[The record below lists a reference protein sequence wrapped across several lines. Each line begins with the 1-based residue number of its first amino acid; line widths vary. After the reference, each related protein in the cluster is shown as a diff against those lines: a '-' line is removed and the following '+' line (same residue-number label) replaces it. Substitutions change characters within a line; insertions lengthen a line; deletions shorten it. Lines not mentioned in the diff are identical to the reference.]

1 MPGGGGGGTQT
12 STQQVNTNMGPWQP
26 QQQYLGEVFQS
37 AKDQFDH
44 TSEQGYYPGK
54 TVAGFTPAQSQGYQN
69 IIDRGLAGSPLMP
82 AANKTALDTINGSYL
97 DPATNPWIKKT
108 FDAAAADV
116 TRSYQNTTAPQT
128 DAAFAAAGRYGSG
141 AYARMR
147 GNNEQAL
154 GTTLENL
161 GTGIYGENYAR
172 ERQNQINQ
180 TNNVGNL
187 IQASYLDDTAAI
199 NAGGAVQG
207 QNQKEIDAEVARYN
221 YERDKYWQ
229 NLARYKALVDG
240 SYGQSGTT
248 TTVATQP
255 TPQGN
260 TAGMA
265 LGGILGAGSVA
276 GQLGWSPFGAAG
288 AAGAAGGASSLGGT
302 LAAASPLLAGSDR
315 RIKRD
320 VNLIGKTFDGQNLYS
335 FRYIGDDKPYV
346 GLMAQEVEKRDPAA
360 VVEIE
365 GVKFVDYGR
374 ALANSVA
381 IGLESDHEASPD
393 PVGVDA
399 DRVREAA
406 GAFLGRQRGNP
417 GSRHELAASAV
428 GGL

>member
-12 STQQVNTNMGPWQP
+12 STQTVNTGPWATQQP
-26 QQQYLGEVFQS
+26 YLGDVFQN
-37 AKDQFDH
+37 AKYHYDH
-44 TSEQGYYPGK
+44 TSEQGYFPGK
-54 TVAGFTPAQSQGYQN
+54 TVAGFTPGQTQGYQN
-69 IIDRGLAGSPLMP
+69 IIDRGLKGSPLMP
-82 AANKTALDTINGSYL
+82 AANRTALDTIEGKYL
-97 DPATNPWIKKT
+97 DPSTNPWLKGT
-108 FDAAAADV
+108 FDAAAGDV

-161 GTGIYGENYAR
+161 GTGIYGDNYAR
-172 ERQNQINQ
+172 ERQNQLAQ

-207 QNQKEIDAEVARYN
+207 QNQREIDAEVARYN

-240 SYGQSGTT
+240 SYGQQGTT
-248 TTVATQP
+248 TTTQP

-265 LGGILGAGSVA
+265 LGGLLGAGSVA
-276 GQLGWSPFGAAG
+276 GQLGWSPFAAAG
-288 AAGAAGGASSLGGT
+288 ASALPAAGAGSVLTSALPA
-302 LAAASPLLAGSDR
+302 LALSDER
-315 RIKRD
+315 AKEDIAP
-320 VNLIGKTFDGQNLYS
+320 VGKTYDGQNLYS
-335 FRYIGDDKPYV
+335 YRYKGDPTPHV

-360 VVEIE
+360 VVTHRS
-365 GVKFVDYGR
+365 GLKMVDYAR
-374 ALANSVA
+374 ALGPS
-381 IGLESDHEASPD
+381 ILMP
-393 PVGVDA
+393 
-399 DRVREAA
+399 RAA
-406 GAFLGRQRGNP
+406 
-417 GSRHELAASAV
+417 
-428 GGL
+428 

>member
-1 MPGGGGGGTQT
+1 MPGGGGGTQT
-12 STQQVNTNMGPWQP
+12 STQTVNTGPWQP
-26 QQQYLGEVFQS
+26 QQQYLTDVFGKAQ
-37 AKDQFDH
+37 DQYNA
-44 TSEQGYYPGK
+44 TGSQGYYPGK
-54 TVAGFTPAQSQGYQN
+54 TVAGFTPGQSQGYQN
-69 IIDRGLAGSPLMP
+69 IIDRGLEGSPLMP
-82 AANKTALDTINGSYL
+82 AANKTALETINGSYL

-108 FDAAAADV
+108 FDAAAGDV

-141 AYARMR
+141 SYARMR
-147 GNNEQAL
+147 GNNEHAL

-161 GTGIYGENYAR
+161 GTGIYGDNYAR
-172 ERQNQINQ
+172 ERQNQLNQ

-199 NAGGAVQG
+199 NAGDAVQG

-248 TTVATQP
+248 TTTQP

-265 LGGILGAGSVA
+265 LGGLLGAGSVA
-276 GQLGWSPFGAAG
+276 GQLGWSPFGAAAGAG
-288 AAGAAGGASSLGGT
+288 AAGAAGGAGSIATTAL
-302 LAAASPLLAGSDR
+302 PLLMGSDR

-320 VNLIGKTFDGQNLYS
+320 VKLIGKTFDGQNLYS
-335 FRYIGDDKPYV
+335 FRYIGSDIPQI
-346 GLMAQEVEKRDPAA
+346 GLMAQEVEKRTPEA

-365 GVKFVDYGR
+365 GVKFVDYAR
-374 ALANSVA
+374 ALAGAVA
-381 IGLESDHEASPD
+381 
-393 PVGVDA
+393 
-399 DRVREAA
+399 R
-406 GAFLGRQRGNP
+406 GAPN
-417 GSRHELAASAV
+417 A
-428 GGL
+428 